1 MNLPSRYVMFAQ
13 LDRPVQYRPVL
24 RAPIFTEQG
33 TRGVELDPVTW
44 AAMVKGRPFA
54 WSQKELRTITPRP
67 MSWMRQYH

>member
-33 TRGVELDPVTW
+33 TRGVELDPVRW
-44 AAMVKGRPFA
+44 AAMVKGRPFT
-54 WSQKELRTITPRP
+54 WSQRELKAITPRP